1 MCISSLIHFSLH
13 LKFQVISTSTI
24 PYTKYLSK
32 EVQIAAMR
40 ASSKNPSSTSA
51 STSSSA
57 STTPIGTLNNA
68 PFASLAAAATAVA
81 TSRPV
86 GQIISRRLRKRGA
99 KNYAENARNTIVH
112 NVVVPNGSF
121 VVASGS
127 TAAPSTTSVIPIA
140 SPSNLSGGAGNVSV
154 TDLQS
159 TVTEYFGAANR
170 IENGEKFMIKGKR
183 LAMDGKIEYLIE
195 WQDIC

>member
-1 MCISSLIHFSLH
+1 MIFICFVLY
-13 LKFQVISTSTI
+13 LKVISTI
-24 PYTKYLSK
+24 PYTKFLSK

-40 ASSKNPSSTSA
+40 ASSKGPSSTSA

-57 STTPIGTLNNA
+57 STTPIGTLNA

-81 TSRPV
+81 TNRPV
-86 GQIISRRLRKRGA
+86 GQYVSRRLRKRGA
-99 KNYAENARNTIVH
+99 KNYAENARNSIGSVPSLSTCSGPSSSS
-112 NVVVPNGSF
+112 VV
-121 VVASGS
+121 
-127 TAAPSTTSVIPIA
+127 IA
-140 SPSNLSGGAGNVSV
+140 SSSNLSGGGNVSV

-170 IENGEKFMIKGKR
+170 IENGEEFMVKGKR
-183 LAMDGKIEYLIE
+183 MAIDGRIEYLIE